1 MREHSQVFRDSEFG
15 DENGRRIFMKSLPDS
30 LDQQITCMTEI
41 ISVNYWSE
49 EKFPR
54 DEEKT

>member
-1 MREHSQVFRDSEFG
+1 
-15 DENGRRIFMKSLPDS
+15 MKSLPDS